1 VGDLNG
7 KKILLG
13 VSGSIA
19 AYKAVFLLRALQK
32 KGAIVRVILTPTA
45 TEFVSPLTF
54 ESISHYPVY
63 SNTSAQQSWNNHI
76 ELSLWADLF
85 VIAPATANTIA
96 KFAHGLVTD
105 MLSACYLAARC
116 PVCIAPSM
124 DVDMWH
130 HQATQS
136 NIKLLHSRSVK
147 VIPVGYGALASGL
160 TGEGRMAEPDE
171 IVEFISKVINHHIS
185 SDHKTL
191 IQGKNVMITAGPT
204 HEAIDPVRFIGNSS
218 TGKMGIAIAESMAA
232 HGANVVLILGPTLLT
247 PVASDAIKVIHVK
260 SASEMLEASTK
271 AHPSADISI
280 FSAAVADYRP
290 IHAAREKIKKTGDTL
305 EIKLVKNPDIAY
317 QLGLVK
323 RKNQIHIGFALESTS
338 GEEYAKE
345 KLKKKNF
352 DLVVLNSLQ
361 DKGAGFAGDHNKT
374 TFFFKNNK
382 SKKFELKPK
391 SAVALDIIMA
401 VEQLLKEKKAT

>member
-1 VGDLNG
+1 MGDLKG

-19 AYKAVFLLRALQK
+19 AYKAVFLLRTFQK
-32 KGAIVRVILTPTA
+32 SGATVRVIMTPSA
-45 TEFVSPLTF
+45 ADFVSPLTF
-54 ESISHYPVY
+54 ESISHHPVY
-63 SNTSAQQSWNNHI
+63 CNTSNQQSWNNHI
-76 ELSLWADLF
+76 ELSLWADVY

-96 KFAHGLVTD
+96 KFAAGLADD
-105 MLSACYLAARC
+105 MISACYLAARC
-116 PVCIAPSM
+116 PVYVAPSM

-130 HQATQS
+130 HQATQH
-136 NIKLLHSRSVK
+136 NIQLLRSRSVL

-171 IVEFISKVINHHIS
+171 IVEFVAKALN
-185 SDHKTL
+185 KTASTGKSL
-191 IQGKNVMITAGPT
+191 LQGKTVLITAGPT
-204 HEAIDPVRFIGNSS
+204 HEALDPVRFIGNSS

-232 HGANVVLILGPTLLT
+232 KGAKVILILGPTMLA
-247 PVASDAIKVIHVK
+247 PVTSDAIHVIHVK
-260 SASEMLEASTK
+260 SAIEMLEATSQ
-271 AHPSADISI
+271 AHRAADISV

-290 IHAAREKIKKTGDTL
+290 LQAAPEKIKKTGDTL
-305 EIKLVKNPDIAY
+305 EIKLVRNPDIAY
-317 QLGLVK
+317 EMGLLK
-323 RKNQIHIGFALESTS
+323 RRDQIHVGFALESTS
-338 GEEYAKE
+338 GEDYAKE

-352 DLVVLNSLQ
+352 DIIVLNSLK

-391 SAVALDIIMA
+391 SAVALDIIQA
-401 VEQLLKEKKAT
+401 IELLLKEIKAK